1 MSRPEAIK
9 APMVRERYAAILL
22 TEEVMGRAAAAAPSD
37 LGVPAA
43 WVPCEVQRALV
54 LHYVAGDGQ
63 NLPQAAKVRAT
74 LAAWAKGRISFPPR
88 LLLRSC
94 PSS

>member
-1 MSRPEAIK
+1 MSRREPAAK
-9 APMVRERYAAILL
+9 RERYAVTLL
-22 TEEVMGRAAAAAPSD
+22 AEEATGRAAVAMPPD
-37 LGVPAA
+37 LGVSGA
-43 WVPCEVQRALV
+43 WVTCEVQRALV

-88 LLLRSC
+88 LPLRSC